1 MQDVDY
7 SGNTTVSQIAERLKS
22 SARVDIVYGEERK
35 IGDKTIIPIAVV
47 AYAFGGGA
55 GGGVAPHENG
65 ASNVTSGG
73 GGGGGGGVR
82 VQPVAVLEVT
92 GDDTRVLPVLD
103 WTRIITTGIT
113 IFGAWML
120 VRSLFRRSR

>member
-1 MQDVDY
+1 MQDVDFT
-7 SGNTTVSQIAERLKS
+7 GNTTVSQIAERMKN

-47 AYAFGGGA
+47 AYMFGAGA

-65 ASNVTSGG
+65 ASSMTSGG

-82 VQPVAVLEVT
+82 VQPVGVLEVT
-92 GDDTRVLPVLD
+92 GDDTRVIPVLD

-120 VRSLFRRSR
+120 VRSLFRRR